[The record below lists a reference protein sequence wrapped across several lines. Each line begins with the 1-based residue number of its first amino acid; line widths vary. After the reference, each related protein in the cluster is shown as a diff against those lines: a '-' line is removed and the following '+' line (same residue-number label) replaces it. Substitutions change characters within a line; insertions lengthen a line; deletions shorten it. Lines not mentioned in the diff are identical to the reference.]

1 MSQPGKIRQIKAAL
15 IDRLGNIDDLTMYSR
30 IPDSAN
36 VPCAWVSA
44 HKSKPQADYQ
54 QIYQGG
60 QVQYNF
66 MIEVVTNRQDIETA
80 QDFLDDYASEDGP
93 FLQRLHAFEAG
104 DALHDLIGN
113 NIEVFTASRY
123 GSYKIGGAV
132 YLGFQLEIQL
142 SS

>member
-1 MSQPGKIRQIKAAL
+1 MTGKIRLIKQAL
-15 IDRLGNIDDLTMYSR
+15 IERLGNIDDLTLYSR

-36 VPCAWVSA
+36 VPCAWVA
-44 HKSKPQADYQ
+44 PHKSKAQADYQ
-54 QIYQGG
+54 QIYGGG

-80 QDFLDDYASEDGP
+80 QDLLDDYSSEDGP
-93 FLQRLHAFEAG
+93 FLQRLHAYQSG
-104 DALHDLIGN
+104 DSLSDLIGE